1 MTDSSLPEPKST
13 KSDTPDRDR
22 RCHYRVDD
30 QLHFDF
36 KLVERKTMRYHPAS
50 ELFTQQREQQL
61 LAELS
66 KLDDEG
72 QNLLRDIAK
81 EHRGVAIYLGLL
93 NRKTQLISQHL
104 CQSQSAQHMVK
115 LNLSE
120 GGLAF
125 NHDTALNVGDYM
137 AVSLGISEE
146 AWQLFLYGRV
156 VRCLA
161 AVPKGH
167 QIAIAFCDIDDEQQK
182 QLTRRVFK
190 KQMQSHRRKQGLE

>member
-1 MTDSSLPEPKST
+1 MTESPLPKSQSS
-13 KSDTPDRDR
+13 KSDTPGRDR

-36 KLVERKTMRYHPAS
+36 KLVEPKTMRNHLAS

-72 QNLLRDIAK
+72 QNLLREIAK
-81 EHRGVAIYLGLL
+81 EHRAVAIYLGLL
-93 NRKTQLISQHL
+93 NRKTQLLSQHL
-104 CQSQSAQHMVK
+104 CQTQSAQQMVK

-125 NHDTALNVGDYM
+125 NHDSGLNVGDYV
-137 AVSLGISEE
+137 AVSLGISEDG
-146 AWQLFLYGRV
+146 WQLHLYGRV

-167 QIAIAFCDIDDEQQK
+167 QVAIAFCDIDDEQQK